1 MSRSRS
7 QLQVEIH
14 PSYGHDSN
22 QISIRSGC
30 RQVPLA
36 SRRSEKQTSAGPFS
50 LFLLTMFESIHSVQ
64 RLTCLETVSAD
75 IQGPYTVIPGPPA
88 GWVPP
93 IGASSNT
100 WANIYK
106 NKQRMDYCVDQFAY
120 LTNRV
125 KCVEKFTVGPF
136 LA

>member
-1 MSRSRS
+1 MRLRTRRLKSSTPVPIVDQSGRAKSIS
-7 QLQVEIH
+7 ANAAMF
-14 PSYGHDSN
+14 DS
-22 QISIRSGC
+22 
-30 RQVPLA
+30 L
-36 SRRSEKQTSAGPFS
+36 KSA
-50 LFLLTMFESIHSVQ
+50 Q
-64 RLTCLETVSAD
+64 QLTCLETVSAD
-75 IQGPYTVIPGPPA
+75 IQGPYTIIPGPPA

-106 NKQRMDYCVDQFAY
+106 NKQRIDYCVDQFAY

>member
-1 MSRSRS
+1 M
-7 QLQVEIH
+7 LCEVFLHGILTFLT
-14 PSYGHDSN
+14 
-22 QISIRSGC
+22 GC
-30 RQVPLA
+30 
-36 SRRSEKQTSAGPFS
+36 SS
-50 LFLLTMFESIHSVQ
+50 MFENLRHHFSE
-64 RLTCLETVSAD
+64 LETVSAEV
-75 IQGPYTVIPGPPA
+75 QGPYTVIPGPPA

-93 IGASSNT
+93 IGASANT

-106 NKQRMDYCVDQFAY
+106 NKQRIDYCVDQFAY